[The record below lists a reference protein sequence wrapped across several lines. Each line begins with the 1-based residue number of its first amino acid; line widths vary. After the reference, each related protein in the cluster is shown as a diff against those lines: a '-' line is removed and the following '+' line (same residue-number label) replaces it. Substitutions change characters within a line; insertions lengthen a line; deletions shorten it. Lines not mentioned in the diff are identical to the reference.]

1 MSAIKYGGKMNIKRI
16 KPKTIFALL
25 LGIFIGITVT
35 SCVVDPYSDDNRDN
49 RFSATESFSFQ
60 INIDQQNR
68 LTLSGINGSVEVTG
82 STANTGQVE
91 IRGEKSV
98 ESDSRGDAEAA
109 LRNLSVGIDETADS
123 INVRTEQPKNT
134 GGRNYLVHYHITL
147 PRDWQVD
154 VDHLNGEVVLKNIGN
169 NLTARNENGNMSLI
183 AVEGTTQV
191 ELTNGNI
198 DLHDLSGS
206 VHATLINGNI
216 DADVEMA
223 PGGSIELGI
232 INGNV
237 SLDIPKNISASFSAQ
252 TKNGGINLNNLSLQN
267 SSTGNNLVT
276 GTLGDGSGKIVL
288 GTVNGSITVRGI

>member
-1 MSAIKYGGKMNIKRI
+1 MKKRQTEMIKNMTKKAV
-16 KPKTIFALL
+16 FALL
-25 LGIFIGITVT
+25 TGLVWGITAT

-68 LTLSGINGSVEVTG
+68 LTLSGINGSVEITG
-82 STANTGQVE
+82 SAANTGQVE
-91 IRGEKSV
+91 IRGEKRV
-98 ESDSRGDAEAA
+98 ESDSRGDAETS
-109 LRNLSVGIDETADS
+109 LRNLSVDIADTS
-123 INVRTEQPKNT
+123 SAINIRTQQPDNS
-134 GGRNYLVHYHITL
+134 GGRNYLVFYHITL

-154 VDHLNGEVVLKNIGN
+154 VEQKNGEMVLKNIAN

-183 AVEGTTQV
+183 AVDGLTQV
-191 ELTNGNI
+191 EVTNGNI

-223 PGGSIELGI
+223 DGGSIELGV
-232 INGNV
+232 INGNIA
-237 SLDIPKNISASFSAQ
+237 LDIPKNISAGFTAQ
-252 TKNGGINLNNLSLQN
+252 TKNGGIHLNNLSLQN

-276 GTLGDGSGKIVL
+276 GTLGDGNGKIVL

>member
-1 MSAIKYGGKMNIKRI
+1 MNTKITKQ
-16 KPKTIFALL
+16 KTAFTFLLCFL
-25 LGIFIGITVT
+25 LGLVVT

-60 INIDQQNR
+60 INIDQQNQ
-68 LTLSGINGSVEVTG
+68 LTLTGINGSVEITG
-82 STANTGQVE
+82 STAGNGQVE
-91 IRGEKSV
+91 ISGEKRV
-98 ESDSRGDAEAA
+98 ESDSRSDAEAA
-109 LRNLSVGIDETADS
+109 LSNLSVEVDETTGA
-123 INVRTEQPKNT
+123 INVRTEQPDNT
-134 GGRNYLVHYHITL
+134 GGRNYLVHYHVTL

-154 VDHLNGEVVLKNIGN
+154 VDHKNGEVVLKNIGN

-183 AVEGTTQV
+183 AIEGVTQV

-198 DLHDLSGS
+198 DLHDISGS

-223 PGGSIELGI
+223 PGGSIEMGTI
-232 INGNV
+232 SGNV
-237 SLDIPKNISASFSAQ
+237 SLDIPKNISADFTAQ
-252 TKNGGINLNNLSLQN
+252 TKNGDINLNNLSLQN

-276 GTLGDGSGKIVL
+276 GTLGDGNGKIVL